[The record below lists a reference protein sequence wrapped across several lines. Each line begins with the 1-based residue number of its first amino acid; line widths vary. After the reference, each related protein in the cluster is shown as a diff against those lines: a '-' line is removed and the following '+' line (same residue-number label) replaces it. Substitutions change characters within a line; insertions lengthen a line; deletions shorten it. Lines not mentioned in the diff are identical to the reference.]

1 MVAVTTEADNTF
13 SGKFV
18 TLFSKSLNVAMTTTV
33 DTLFTV
39 HDRVVVSHNDGSSW
53 AVAIGTILTLT
64 YSSSSGDVEV
74 CVLID
79 KPLPTDSTV
88 LYRIDQAPGYSR
100 GSVPSTLADFCVSDS
115 ERYRRTC
122 TCIYCTMYSTLWH
135 MHTQTVFLSE
145 CIYVQLV

>member
-1 MVAVTTEADNTF
+1 MVAVTTEADTF

-18 TLFSKSLNVAMTTTV
+18 SLFSKSFNVAMATTV

-53 AVAIGTILTLT
+53 AVAIGTILSLT
-64 YSSSSGDVEV
+64 YSSSDDVEV
-74 CVLID
+74 RVLID
-79 KPLPTDSTV
+79 KTLPTDSTV

-115 ERYRRTC
+115 ERYMYRRV
-122 TCIYCTMYSTLWH
+122 YTMYSTLWH

-145 CIYVQLV
+145 CIHVQLV